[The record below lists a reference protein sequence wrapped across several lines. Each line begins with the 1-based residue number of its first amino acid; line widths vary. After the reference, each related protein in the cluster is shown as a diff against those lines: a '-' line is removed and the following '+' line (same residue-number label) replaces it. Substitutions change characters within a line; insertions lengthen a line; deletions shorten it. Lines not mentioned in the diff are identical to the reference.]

1 MFLKRPYSQS
11 AAANS
16 NGIILIL
23 NEKCWLVKG
32 DGGGK
37 VLCRKK
43 VMCSKLILQFGNIN
57 TPF

>member
-23 NEKCWLVKG
+23 NEKWRLVKG
-32 DGGGK
+32 DGGGM
-37 VLCRKK
+37 VFCKK
-43 VMCSKLILQFGNIN
+43 KEVV
-57 TPF
+57 